1 MSPKLQSTIQFFIVF
16 SSDLGEPFEK
26 KLASPPEIY
35 PCFPN
40 GPLFVFVMV
49 FWLVG
54 LVSLSFW
61 SNVWDCSLVV
71 FFNRTM
77 TEATYMSRRAKNR
90 NGRNYL
96 EIGEWRSSEPFP
108 AVRIPPFLSKADF
121 CSSIKTC
128 SIPIQPWIE
137 SDLEQLKAGVTWNL
151 QNSFWQ
157 AWNVNFITQKRTIT
171 TNICMTVAIS

>member
-1 MSPKLQSTIQFFIVF
+1 MCTCISNFRNFFDPPCHQNFNQPFSFLLCSHLTLVSPLKKVSFTPRDLFLF
-16 SSDLGEPFEK
+16 SKWSLICLCHG
-26 KLASPPEIY
+26 L
-35 PCFPN
+35 
-40 GPLFVFVMV
+40 
-49 FWLVG
+49 LVG
-54 LVSLSFW
+54 WFGIIIILIKCLGLLFGS
-61 SNVWDCSLVV
+61 V

-128 SIPIQPWIE
+128 SIPIQP
-137 SDLEQLKAGVTWNL
+137 
-151 QNSFWQ
+151 
-157 AWNVNFITQKRTIT
+157 
-171 TNICMTVAIS
+171 